1 MEECFQYKG
10 CRVIL
15 PEVEKSILEFK
26 QIEKQLMAPYVIYAD
41 CEAII
46 KNVDEKDI
54 LEISGFNLA
63 GLSKPLHIGGW
74 MLVRFL

>member
-15 PEVEKSILEFK
+15 PEVEKSIVEFK

-46 KNVDEKDI
+46 KNVNDNDI
-54 LEISGFNLA
+54 HKISGFNIA
-63 GLSKPLHIGGW
+63 VVSPYEKNRNNYI
-74 MLVRFL
+74 